1 MLPIQSP
8 WASRETIEAAQRW
21 ALHAEAQT
29 KPDIRRLA
37 KDAQQE
43 AILLGPDARY
53 RPGSATHALYKLAKP
68 FGPPRPRFPGLRR
81 SPTPNPSPQGEGELV
96 VPDITP
102 NRWPSG
108 PSATPPNGE
117 GDGDPIST
125 SNAPHAHPA
134 EGAAR

>member
-8 WASRETIEAAQRW
+8 WASRETIEAALRW

-81 SPTPNPSPQGEGELV
+81 SPTPNPSPEGEGDLA
-96 VPDITP
+96 PTAD
-102 NRWPSG
+102 
-108 PSATPPNGE
+108 PNGE
-117 GDGDPIST
+117 GEFTTPHGEGDMAQIPT
-125 SNAPHAHPA
+125 PNAPDSHPA